1 MKKLLKIKATW
12 TPVWTVAILMLCM
25 ISIYLPVFGGPSQ
38 MLTNFPLVIVDEDT
52 GTTSFTTA
60 KDIGNSL
67 IQTQNGHTFNWRV
80 VSSKEAAIK
89 ELKNNQAFGALIIP
103 ANYSQ
108 GITELHEALM
118 SGKTEGK
125 AVQLDVLINEG
136 GGQATTAIATNALKA
151 VATAAS
157 TDISRQLKEE
167 LITNNIL
174 LSPNISSLVDTP
186 IQYKLTNVLGLPS
199 NSNKGMTPFM
209 LVLITS
215 ITGLMGVNMING
227 YIKNI
232 TAKLRSKDHLVPD
245 TKVLVTE
252 LLLGVILAVS
262 VALIL
267 QLVIF
272 GFFRSSHSTSIWW
285 IFLFTFFCSM
295 TLFFQF
301 KIVGLLFGKWG
312 ILVMFPLNIMGV
324 FSSGGAVPV
333 TSLPVIHRFFSTI
346 LPTRYM
352 VDGMRALLYYNG
364 KWQAGLSTA
373 LMLISVFFL
382 IFLGS
387 CVAVAYRM
395 HKKEYTET

>member
-12 TPVWTVAILMLCM
+12 TPVWIVAILMLCM

-38 MLTNFPLVIVDEDT
+38 RLTNFPLILVDEDT
-52 GTTSFTTA
+52 GITSFTTA

-67 IQTQNGHTFNWRV
+67 IQTQDGHTFNWRV
-80 VSSKEAAIK
+80 VSSKEAAIN

-108 GITELHEALM
+108 GISELHEALM

-125 AVQLDVLINEG
+125 AVQLEVLINEG
-136 GGQATTAIATNALKA
+136 GGQMTTAIATKALEA

-157 TDISRQLKEE
+157 TDISHHLKED

-174 LSPNISSLVDTP
+174 LSPKVSSLVDTP
-186 IQYKLTNVLGLPS
+186 IQYKLINVLGLPE

-227 YIKNI
+227 YTKNI
-232 TAKLRSKDHLVPD
+232 ATKLRSKDNLLTD

-262 VALIL
+262 VAFIL

-324 FSSGGAVPV
+324 FASGGAVPV
-333 TSLPVIHRFFSTI
+333 TSLPVIHRFFSTV

-373 LMLISVFFL
+373 IMLISVFFL

-387 CVAVAYRM
+387 CVAVAYRT
-395 HKKEYTET
+395 HRNEQVNI